1 LHQEIYT
8 FYIPYCGHIA
18 LLSLKGSAIDF
29 LMESKL
35 KQSFHLPG
43 NPQLTMETPSC
54 LSIDGHSGEKQMNS
68 DGMSHF
74 LCRDISDD
82 MVITWT
88 FTLTLC
94 SSRLSAGY
102 TRHKASGRD

>member
-1 LHQEIYT
+1 
-8 FYIPYCGHIA
+8 
-18 LLSLKGSAIDF
+18 
-29 LMESKL
+29 MESKL